1 MSDTEPAMFVL
12 YDIPGLLVNPDDHDN
27 PNNHVVLTSD
37 AGTKVSFSVANVGG
51 EGGTCKVGLEVNNQ
65 WVQEWESSW
74 LEPGESEA
82 TEVRGMG
89 RYPEGWYEFL
99 AYINPGAGH
108 HDHLTNNVNIVDP

>member
-12 YDIPGLLVNPDDHDN
+12 YDNPGLLVNPDDYDN

-82 TEVRGMG
+82 PEVRGLG
-89 RYPEGWYEFL
+89 RYPEGWSEFL
-99 AYINPGAGH
+99 AYVYPGAGH
-108 HDHLTNNVNIVDP
+108 HDHLTNNVNIGDP